1 MRVRYTIAEQQ
12 TMLIDEDILRDLAS
26 SALSIRFQPDIVQVQ
41 SRARMPQ
48 MTESAA
54 SSPLVALET
63 YLDDV
68 APERK
73 DRLLAHARLLAAD
86 LNSECTS
93 DDAH

>member
-1 MRVRYTIAEQQ
+1 MRVRYTITEQQ
-12 TMLIDEDILRDLAS
+12 AMLIDEEILRNLAS
-26 SALSIRFQPDIVQVQ
+26 DVLSIRLQPDIVQTQ

-54 SSPLVALET
+54 ASPLVALET

-73 DRLLAHARLLAAD
+73 EKLLAHARLLASD
-86 LNSECTS
+86 LNSECAN